1 MSPAL
6 FTQRTAM
13 CYHHIQKSGKLLML
27 IVTCVKQVPD
37 TTQVKVDPVTG
48 TLIREGVP
56 FIMNPYDTH
65 ALEESLRLKDKYG
78 FRVAVISMGPPNAE
92 VTLKKTLALGA
103 DEAIL
108 LSDRA
113 FGGAD
118 TLATSMVLTGAIK
131 KLAEKEELAIVMCGR
146 QTIDGD
152 TAQVGPGIATRL
164 GCSQLTLVDRVEEI
178 DLKTKTLKARR
189 KLEGRHEIVA
199 APLPV
204 MIAVLREINTPRYP
218 KVPMRLAAEDAPI
231 TLWDN
236 KVLKMNEATIGL
248 KGSPTQVR
256 KIFSPQRAKGEI
268 LGGDAAKPEEA
279 AKLLINK
286 MVEKDLL
293 SL

>member
-1 MSPAL
+1 
-6 FTQRTAM
+6 
-13 CYHHIQKSGKLLML
+13 ML

-92 VTLKKTLALGA
+92 VTLRKTIAQGA

-131 KLAEKEELAIVMCGR
+131 RLAEKEELAIVMCGR

-178 DLKTKTLKARR
+178 DLKSKTIKVRR
-189 KLEGRHEIVA
+189 KLEGRHEIVT

-218 KVPMRLAAEDAPI
+218 KVPMRLMAEEAGI

-236 KVLKMNEATIGL
+236 KIMQMNEATIGL
-248 KGSPTQVR
+248 KGSATQVR
-256 KIFSPQRAKGEI
+256 KIFSPERVKGEI
-268 LGGDAAKPEEA
+268 LGSESDKPEDSA
-279 AKLLINK
+279 RLLINK
-286 MVEKDLL
+286 MMENDLL

>member
-1 MSPAL
+1 
-6 FTQRTAM
+6 
-13 CYHHIQKSGKLLML
+13 ML

-78 FRVAVISMGPPNAE
+78 FRVAVISMGPPNTE
-92 VTLKKTLALGA
+92 VTLKKTLANGA

-164 GCSQLTLVDRVEEI
+164 GCSQLTLVDRVEEV
-178 DLKTKTLKARR
+178 DLKAKTVKVRR
-189 KLEGRHEIVA
+189 KLEGRHEMVT

-218 KVPMRLAAEDAPI
+218 KVPMRLMAEDAPI

-236 KVLKMNEATIGL
+236 KIMHMDETTIGL
-248 KGSPTQVR
+248 KGSATQVR
-256 KIFSPQRAKGEI
+256 KIFSPERVKGEI
-268 LGGDAAKPEEA
+268 IAKADDKPEDAAR
-279 AKLLINK
+279 LLITR
-286 MVEKDLL
+286 MIGKDLL

>member
-1 MSPAL
+1 
-6 FTQRTAM
+6 
-13 CYHHIQKSGKLLML
+13 ML
-27 IVTCVKQVPD
+27 IVACVKQVPD

-78 FRVAVISMGPPNAE
+78 FRVAVISMGPPSAE
-92 VTLKKTLALGA
+92 VTLRKTLALGA

-108 LSDRA
+108 LSDRV

-118 TLATSMVLTGAIK
+118 TLATSMVLAEAIRR
-131 KLAEKEELAIVMCGR
+131 LAQKEELAIVMCGR

-164 GCSQLTLVDRVEEI
+164 GCSQLTLVDRVEEV
-178 DLKTKTLKARR
+178 DVKAKMVKVRR
-189 KLEGRHEIVA
+189 KLEGRHEIVTT
-199 APLPV
+199 PLPA

-218 KVPMRLAAEDAPI
+218 RVPMRLMAEEAPV

-236 KVLKMNEATIGL
+236 KVMQLNESTIGL
-248 KGSPTQVR
+248 KGSATQVR
-256 KIFSPQRAKGEI
+256 KIFSPERTKGEI
-268 LGGDAAKPEEA
+268 LTRNGDKPEDIA
-279 AKLLINK
+279 RTLITK
-286 MVEKDLL
+286 MMEKDLL

>member
-1 MSPAL
+1 
-6 FTQRTAM
+6 
-13 CYHHIQKSGKLLML
+13 ML

-92 VTLKKTLALGA
+92 VTLRKTIANGA

-108 LSDRA
+108 LSDRV

-131 KLAEKEELAIVMCGR
+131 RLAEKEELAIVMCGR

-164 GCSQLTLVDRVEEI
+164 GCSQLTLVDRIEEV
-178 DLKTKTLKARR
+178 DLKAKTVKARR
-189 KLEGRHEIVA
+189 KLEGRHEIVI

-218 KVPMRLAAEDAPI
+218 TVPMRLMAEEAPI

-236 KVLKMNEATIGL
+236 KIMKMDETTIGL
-248 KGSPTQVR
+248 KGSATQVR
-256 KIFSPQRAKGEI
+256 KIFSPERVKGEI
-268 LGGDAAKPEEA
+268 LGRDSDKPEDSA
-279 AKLLINK
+279 RLLINR
-286 MVEKDLL
+286 MMEKDLL

>member
-1 MSPAL
+1 
-6 FTQRTAM
+6 
-13 CYHHIQKSGKLLML
+13 ML
-27 IVTCVKQVPD
+27 IVTCIKQVPD

-78 FRVAVISMGPPNAE
+78 FRVAVVSMGPPNAE
-92 VTLKKTLALGA
+92 VTLRKALALGA

-118 TLATSMVLTGAIK
+118 TLATSMVLYSAVA
-131 KLAEKEELAIVMCGR
+131 KLAEKEELALVICGR

-152 TAQVGPGIATRL
+152 TAQVGPGIAARL
-164 GCSQLTLVDRVEEI
+164 GCSQFTLVDRII
-178 DLKTKTLKARR
+178 DVDAIDKMVKVRR
-189 KLEGRHEIVA
+189 KLEGRHEIVS
-199 APLPV
+199 APLPA

-218 KVPMRLAAEDAPI
+218 KVPLRLAAAEAPV

-236 KVLKMNEATIGL
+236 KVMKMDEATIGL
-248 KGSPTQVR
+248 KGSATQVR
-256 KIFSPQRAKGEI
+256 KIFSPQRARGEI
-268 LGGDAAKPEEA
+268 LGGESAQPAEVA
-279 AKLLINK
+279 RLLIDK
-286 MVEKDLL
+286 MKSRDLL
-293 SL
+293 SF